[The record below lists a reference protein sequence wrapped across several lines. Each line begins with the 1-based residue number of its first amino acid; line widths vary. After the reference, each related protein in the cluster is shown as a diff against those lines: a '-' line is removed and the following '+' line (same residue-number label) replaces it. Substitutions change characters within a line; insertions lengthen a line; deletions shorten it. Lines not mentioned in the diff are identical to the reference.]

1 MMEDVR
7 RRMGEGG
14 NKGWGR
20 RGKGGG
26 GTGGG
31 VREEGRG
38 WRGEGG
44 GVREGG
50 VVYSFQYGFTLQ
62 RCKHFLLFP
71 T

>member
-26 GTGGG
+26 ERVDGLG
-31 VREEGRG
+31 
-38 WRGEGG
+38 
-44 GVREGG
+44 
-50 VVYSFQYGFTLQ
+50 
-62 RCKHFLLFP
+62 
-71 T
+71 

>member
-38 WRGEGG
+38 WMG
-44 GVREGG
+44 
-50 VVYSFQYGFTLQ
+50 
-62 RCKHFLLFP
+62 
-71 T
+71 